1 MIKAVPALKQI
12 VLCELRINVVNCVG
26 MVAVGGDI
34 VEAEKRQPLFPR
46 TDAVLKYRAFIG
58 IGMTV
63 NTAEGKKRHKGIG
76 GVKHYNRY
84 IVFYCRIKSA
94 RSGMC

>member
-1 MIKAVPALKQI
+1 
-12 VLCELRINVVNCVG
+12 

-63 NTAEGKKRHKGIG
+63 NAAEGEKRHKRVGR
-76 GVKHYNRY
+76 VKHYNRY
-84 IVFYCRIKSA
+84 IVFIA
-94 RSGMC
+94 E